1 MARRRSR
8 RATSSGQSLDFLED
22 ALRGRDGVEFPVVD
36 LLDELS
42 ILAGQALVHLFL
54 QAVRGPRDDEV
65 SEGGPPPLAK
75 PAVLFEEPTV
85 LRYGVFE
92 FLDALACIAAG
103 HHDGRK
109 PRVGVELVSDLQYGT
124 HLRGGVLCLR
134 VIRFVDAEDVS
145 YLHH

>member
-54 QAVRGPRDDEV
+54 QAVRGPRDDGV
-65 SEGGPPPLAK
+65 SQ
-75 PAVLFEEPTV
+75 
-85 LRYGVFE
+85 

-103 HHDGRK
+103 HHDRRE
-109 PRVGVELVSDLQYGT
+109 PWVGVELVSDLQYGT
-124 HLRGGVLCLR
+124 HL
-134 VIRFVDAEDVS
+134 
-145 YLHH
+145 

>member
-54 QAVRGPRDDEV
+54 QAVRGPRDHEV
-65 SEGGPPPLAK
+65 SQGGPPPFSESVIFVEEF
-75 PAVLFEEPTV
+75 AVLGY
-85 LRYGVFE
+85 RVFQ
-92 FLDALACIAAG
+92 FPDTLAFIAPG
-103 HHDGRK
+103 HHDGWK
-109 PRVGVELVSDLQYGT
+109 PRVGVEFVADLQYGT

-134 VIRFVDAEDVS
+134 V
-145 YLHH
+145 